1 LPRVGAEAP
10 SFRAAFIFPIPQ
22 SSNQSALL
30 VRFTPP
36 PGFES
41 AMGGSSADFGLA
53 IERRFARSSGMNEA
67 TSSARPA
74 CHPRQGDVVMMEES
88 LHGEFRPTSLG
99 HRQYKSRRAAGLPK
113 TFCATLM
120 HTFDPTLQH
129 RSTRSASLDV
139 TVAAIRPW
147 RARARSRQ
155 ELRELSD
162 HMLRDIGL
170 RREDLGYEFPEPFWH
185 D

>member
-1 LPRVGAEAP
+1 
-10 SFRAAFIFPIPQ
+10 
-22 SSNQSALL
+22 
-30 VRFTPP
+30 
-36 PGFES
+36 
-41 AMGGSSADFGLA
+41 
-53 IERRFARSSGMNEA
+53 
-67 TSSARPA
+67 
-74 CHPRQGDVVMMEES
+74 MMEES

-139 TVAAIRPW
+139 QLTHTPRRAKNRHIAPLTVIRLTVAAIRRW
-147 RARARSRQ
+147 RERARSQ
-155 ELRELSD
+155 QQLRELSD

-170 RREDLGYEFPEPFWH
+170 RREDRGYEFPNPLARLNHAWVIRDPIENALEWLGEQQQRQLVFPM
-185 D
+185 